1 MSIKQSEVPS
11 WDVPDFPKPRPAGDF
26 ESDVPTEH
34 HSDAETDSAFSRI
47 EDALRDVAYQLGE
60 SDHTPSSPDTPAHV
74 HAPNINAV
82 TLEYTRSFNEL
93 AQRIYDLEKN
103 TDTDSLRDDIRGLRQ
118 RLMADADRFNR
129 ALDESA
135 GKLSTLAGAVDSL
148 SNKFTTMRDKSAQL
162 GPALEEHLNNLN
174 QSVELSEAQWRETE
188 NRIEETVAGRLSLT
202 EKKIENVSRRL
213 ERTELGRERSDH
225 AVKQALT
232 ALLEKL
238 SAEKERSETALTEAR
253 ASLTSAIEEMQ
264 QSLNASERSIRE
276 GLENRLSSGETKFD
290 DLAQRLDQIAPDL
303 GEIENKF
310 DRNFE
315 SVLDQLTAEKIRSVD
330 ALAEVRAALASSVG
344 EVQQSLDATEKQ
356 FERTLQD
363 RLSSVDANF
372 ESIARRFEQL
382 EQDRNGGDSALG
394 ETIESMSLRLER
406 MDQDRDARERQLNE
420 AAGDMVRRLEQ
431 LEQDRNG
438 GDSALG
444 ETIESMSLRLERMDQ
459 DRNARERQLNEAAG
473 DMVRRLEQ
481 LEQDSVAKASMF
493 EQSIAELKERLIAEK
508 TRTEEAQT
516 EIRGAVAEL
525 RTNPSRSAFPQ
536 DQSSGR
542 DFAVESYSQVQGDN
556 NRTIAEI
563 IEELTA
569 SENMENAQDC
579 VEPAE
584 AEFPDSA
591 ESVDVSPIM
600 PISFDMTPSE
610 STESASS
617 GMEESFL
624 DVGISDESRSEA
636 QTSDRQEILAGAGDD
651 LPEESDSTT
660 GAADTVNLDDVPNA
674 PIQLLATRAT
684 GPEEKFAFFRQNRM
698 AAIGAAI
705 LLIVGAGIVLFSRG
719 SSLDPDNAVVGIVPA
734 VPVEQGPAEQ
744 MAVEE
749 VIVDAGLAAPLLAQ
763 GAEEIAAPGVPMSIL
778 SPLPAVDIQGPAVSG
793 LTRSAPQAVE
803 PGEPTTVENLI
814 SEANAGSSAAALLL
828 GLKYLDG
835 DGVATSEGEAFRWL
849 RLAAEQ
855 GEPFAQNR
863 LGSLFERG
871 RGVAADAAES
881 AFWYEQAARNGN
893 VVAMHNL
900 AIAHTDGAGVERD
913 LAEAARLFE
922 DAANLGLADSQ
933 FNLAVLYSRGMGVPA
948 SLSDAYKW
956 YLIAAAQGDPEAR
969 TQAEVLAGRLAQN
982 ERDAAEA
989 AAAAFVPQS
998 PDEAANTP
1006 PSLAQ
1011 IQ

>member
-406 MDQDRDARERQLNE
+406 MDQDRNARERQLNE

-431 LEQDRNG
+431 LEQDR
-438 GDSALG
+438 
-444 ETIESMSLRLERMDQ
+444 
-459 DRNARERQLNEAAG
+459 
-473 DMVRRLEQ
+473 
-481 LEQDSVAKASMF
+481 VAKASMF

>member
-11 WDVPDFPKPRPAGDF
+11 WDVPDFPKPGPAGDF

-431 LEQDRNG
+431 LEQDR
-438 GDSALG
+438 
-444 ETIESMSLRLERMDQ
+444 
-459 DRNARERQLNEAAG
+459 
-473 DMVRRLEQ
+473 
-481 LEQDSVAKASMF
+481 VAKASMF